1 MNSNLFFFIFLFLLN
16 LIIYFNFL
24 KMSEYFNLYDLPNS
38 SRKIHKK
45 KTSILGGVIFFL
57 NLFSLFIYLIVFKI
71 KNIFYYD
78 NMFVVSFF
86 IPLFLV
92 FLIGLYDDKHNLKAE
107 IKLFF
112 VGILLFVVLNLD
124 KSLIV
129 QNLYFS
135 SLEKSINLGNFAI
148 PFTILCFL
156 LFMNALNMF
165 DGINLQV
172 GTYLLMILIFIFF
185 KDSFQ
190 ILSLIIF
197 FPLVV
202 FLFLN
207 FSDRSF
213 LGDNGSLLI
222 AYLVSYLI
230 IKTYNNEY
238 STFSIEEI
246 FILMMLPGMDMFRLF
261 IERIYNKK
269 NPFKPDSKHIHHF
282 LLKKYNSK
290 KVFLIIQLI
299 ILLPVLMSVVF
310 NEIYGLTLGLFF
322 YGFFLKLYNTNSK
335 C

>member
-1 MNSNLFFFIFLFLLN
+1 
-16 LIIYFNFL
+16 
-24 KMSEYFNLYDLPNS
+24 
-38 SRKIHKK
+38 
-45 KTSILGGVIFFL
+45 
-57 NLFSLFIYLIVFKI
+57 
-71 KNIFYYD
+71 
-78 NMFVVSFF
+78 
-86 IPLFLV
+86 
-92 FLIGLYDDKHNLKAE
+92 
-107 IKLFF
+107 
-112 VGILLFVVLNLD
+112 
-124 KSLIV
+124 
-129 QNLYFS
+129 
-135 SLEKSINLGNFAI
+135 
-148 PFTILCFL
+148 
-156 LFMNALNMF
+156 MNALNMF